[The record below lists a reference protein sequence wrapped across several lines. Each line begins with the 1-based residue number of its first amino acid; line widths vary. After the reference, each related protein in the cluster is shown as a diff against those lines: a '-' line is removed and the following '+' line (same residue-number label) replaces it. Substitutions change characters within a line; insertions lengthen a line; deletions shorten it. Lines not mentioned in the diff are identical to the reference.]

1 MELEPSGFSANVSH
15 VMHTSPI
22 TRNAKS
28 KLRLRM
34 KPVVKVKSTD
44 QDEWLNIILGAITNL
59 DCNSC
64 FLSHLGQPQSEQKTI
79 VTNFQKSL
87 YKRLV
92 DSIPNL
98 RWTMEHTPSKN
109 QRDSIDIYGE
119 SEGFVVAIELDKN
132 RADQVAKKFVSRIA
146 LLPDKKVYFLSLCYP
161 GTKKMNL
168 NECVKYFGYCSNLAE
183 RMSCVYAGL
192 VIGKI

>member
-1 MELEPSGFSANVSH
+1 
-15 VMHTSPI
+15 
-22 TRNAKS
+22 
-28 KLRLRM
+28 M

-44 QDEWLNIILGAITNL
+44 QDGWLNSILDVITNF
-59 DCNSC
+59 DCDDR
-64 FLSHLGQPQSEQKTI
+64 FLSHLGQPQNAQKAI

-87 YKRLV
+87 CQRLL
-92 DSIPNL
+92 DSIPSL
-98 RWTMEHTPSKN
+98 RWTMEYAPSKN

-119 SEGFVVAIELDKN
+119 SEDFVVAIELDKN

-161 GTKKMNL
+161 GTGKMNL
-168 NECVKYFGYCSNLAE
+168 NECVKYFGYCSNLAK
-183 RMSCVYAGL
+183 RMSGVYAGL